1 MTSLLHLLPI
11 MLRNAGDSDELREQA
26 VFAAWAATVGAQL
39 RQVTTPVRLE
49 RKTLIIAVLDST
61 WKKQLKRMDGHTIFR
76 LNSILGSPV
85 ITGLDYVVNEESV
98 RRSQRM
104 PTTIEFNAPEK
115 QALPLREKAE
125 AISNTELRETFLRAA
140 GKCLDRRA
148 K

>member
-1 MTSLLHLLPI
+1 MTSLLNLLPI

-26 VFAAWAATVGAQL
+26 VFAAWSATVGPQL

-61 WKKQLKRMDGHTIFR
+61 WRKQLKRMDGHTVFR

-85 ITGLDYVVNEESV
+85 ITGLDYVVNEELV
-98 RRSQRM
+98 RRSHRL
-104 PTTIEFNAPEK
+104 PTEIEFIAPEK

-125 AISNTELRETFLRAA
+125 AISNEELRETFLRAA